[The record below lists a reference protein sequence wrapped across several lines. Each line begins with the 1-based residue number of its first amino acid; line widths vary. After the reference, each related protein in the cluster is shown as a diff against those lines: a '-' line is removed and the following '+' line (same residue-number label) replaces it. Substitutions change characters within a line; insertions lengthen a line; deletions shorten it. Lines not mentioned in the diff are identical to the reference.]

1 MKLAHRVHTSASPAQ
16 VWELLGSPERWPS
29 FDLMLHRVR
38 GASGRAVAGQHLLG
52 ISRGMALRIPVDVVE
67 SVAEQRL
74 RLVVRT
80 VPGVTQEETFELT
93 PAVRSRSRSAPAA
106 TRAPM
111 NRRRPTLLRP
121 RPTRRSP
128 RQTRKPSP
136 RRPARKCRPTR
147 RSPPPRAT
155 SASVVKTTGTRSRA
169 TSSTSTR
176 RSRLSRRSPKQ
187 RRARPRPISI

>member
-1 MKLAHRVHTSASPAQ
+1 MKLVHRVHTSASPAQ

-67 SVAEQRL
+67 SLAEQRL

-93 PAVRSRSRSAPAA
+93 PAVRGGCDVSVSVVVDGVFARAAVLPVWLASGVTARLLVAQAERLARSR
-106 TRAPM
+106 
-111 NRRRPTLLRP
+111 
-121 RPTRRSP
+121 
-128 RQTRKPSP
+128 
-136 RRPARKCRPTR
+136 
-147 RSPPPRAT
+147 
-155 SASVVKTTGTRSRA
+155 
-169 TSSTSTR
+169 R
-176 RSRLSRRSPKQ
+176 RSRGV
-187 RRARPRPISI
+187 A